1 MFFGGGK
8 KVLGRYANKEI
19 DRFQAQ
25 ALLGVKKT
33 HLFKLIKEYRKD
45 PEEFSIDYKRA
56 APNNRLPP
64 SLVEHIL
71 TELAREKEMIE
82 NPAIPLR
89 FYNYSYTQQILADT
103 YHEKVSLPTI
113 IATAKKHGFHIPKKE
128 RKPHDREVSTH
139 YAGELLQHDASYHL
153 FAPYAGKKW
162 HLITTLDDFSRMILF
177 AHLVKTESSWTHIL
191 AFQHVCLTWG
201 VPFCYYVDNHSIF
214 RFVQGRDSMS
224 RKHVL
229 ATDDVETQ
237 WKQVL
242 QDLRVRVTYA
252 LSPQAKG
259 KIERP
264 YRWLQDRLV
273 RTCAREKITEIED
286 ARQVLGQE
294 THRYNYH
301 QVHSTTG
308 EIPVVRFETAVKG
321 KQSLF
326 REMTLPYPFTSPNDV
341 FCLRTKR
348 MVDSYRNISLNNLR
362 LRVHNVPLRQEVNLR
377 ITPHREPDIY
387 EVRIWHKDALT
398 DVYRIKGS
406 DLKGVHF

>member
-1 MFFGGGK
+1 VFFGGGK
-8 KVLGRYANKEI
+8 KILGRYLYKEI

-33 HLFKLIKEYRKD
+33 HLFKLVKEYRND
-45 PEEFSIDYKRA
+45 PDGFSIDYKRA
-56 APNNRLPP
+56 FPNNSLPAA
-64 SLVEHIL
+64 VGEHIVA
-71 TELAREKEMIE
+71 ELAREKEMIE

-89 FYNYSYTQQILADT
+89 FYNYSYIQQILADS
-103 YHEKVSLPTI
+103 YHEKVSLPAI
-113 IATAKKHGFHIPKKE
+113 IATARKHGFHIPKKE

-139 YAGELLQHDASYHL
+139 YAGELLQHDTSYHL
-153 FAPYAGKKW
+153 FAPYAGEKW
-162 HLITTLDDFSRMILF
+162 YLITTLDDFSRMIVF
-177 AHLVKTESSWTHIL
+177 GQLVKKETSWNHIL

-201 VPFCYYVDNHSIF
+201 VPFCYYVDNHSVF
-214 RFVQGRDSMS
+214 RFVQGRDSMW

-273 RTCAREKITEIED
+273 RTCARQKITEIED
-286 ARQVLGQE
+286 AQQVLGQE

-308 EIPVVRFETAVKG
+308 EIPIVRFETAAQG

-326 REMTLPYPFTSPNDV
+326 RELTLPYPFTSPDDV

-348 MVDSYRNISLNNLR
+348 TVDSYRNISLNNLK
-362 LRVHNVPLRQEVNLR
+362 LRVHNVPIRQEVNLR
-377 ITPHREPDIY
+377 ITPDPESDIY
-387 EVRIWHKDALT
+387 EVRIWYKGAPT
-398 DVYRIKGS
+398 DNYRIKAS
-406 DLKGVHF
+406 DLKGVQF